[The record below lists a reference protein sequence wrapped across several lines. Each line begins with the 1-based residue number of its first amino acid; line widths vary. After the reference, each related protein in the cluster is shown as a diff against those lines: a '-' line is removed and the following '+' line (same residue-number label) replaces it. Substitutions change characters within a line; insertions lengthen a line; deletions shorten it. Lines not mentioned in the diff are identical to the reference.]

1 MSTVKGLP
9 DRGISDQE
17 RLTMAVRESLASAR
31 QDRIVLETLEFH
43 HPAFV
48 SPARVARWSAA
59 TPLPREFF
67 CRLEDDA
74 PVDGGQLVKFIG
86 LPFEITLP
94 DKSEDSPGEFS
105 FRVAG
110 VGFEVEADL
119 EAAVLQGSL
128 ITATYRCYVKGEED
142 KGPAD
147 VWPGI
152 TIESPAIDA
161 ATGDMTARG
170 SLFGWTS
177 RTFGYLYTPGKY
189 PALV

>member
-1 MSTVKGLP
+1 MSIARGLP
-9 DRGISDQE
+9 DRGMSDQE
-17 RLTMAVRESLASAR
+17 RLVLAVRESIASAR
-31 QDRIVLETLEFH
+31 QDKIVLETLEFH
-43 HPAFV
+43 HPTFV

-59 TPLPREFF
+59 SPVPREFL
-67 CRLEDDA
+67 CRLEDNA
-74 PVDGGQLVKFIG
+74 PVDAGQLVKFIG

-119 EAAVLQGSL
+119 EAAVMQGSL
-128 ITATYRCYVKGEED
+128 ITVTYRCYVKGEED

-147 VWPGI
+147 VWPDI
-152 TIESPAIDA
+152 SIESPAIDA
-161 ATGDMTARG
+161 ATGDLTARG

-177 RTFGYLYTPGKY
+177 RTFGLQYTPGKY